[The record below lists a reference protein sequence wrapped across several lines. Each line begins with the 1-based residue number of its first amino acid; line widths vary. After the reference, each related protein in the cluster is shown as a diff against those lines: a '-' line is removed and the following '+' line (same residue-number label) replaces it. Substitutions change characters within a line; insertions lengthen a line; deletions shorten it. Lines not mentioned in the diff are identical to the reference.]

1 MNERIQAIKYVL
13 SDVLSAVIAWVLFYI
28 FRKAYLETGY
38 SISSFN
44 FEFTPNFYAGLVIIP
59 IGWLLL
65 YYASGNYEAVYRKSR
80 LKEMGQ
86 TLLQTFIGVI
96 IIFFVLL
103 LDDQL
108 NSYKGY
114 YVSFLA
120 LFVFHF
126 LLTFSGRFILSSK
139 TAHKIHNRIIGF
151 NTVLLG
157 SNEKA
162 FEMYKELEAQKKSSG
177 FKFIGYLHINGKDG
191 LIMQP
196 YLPHLGHVKNIDEIL
211 SKHRIEEVIIA
222 AETSEHGKIG
232 KVLNAL
238 KGKDVYISV
247 IPDIYDILAGS
258 VKMTSIFGTPLVQI
272 NQEIMPAWQKSLKR
286 IFDVVASVIAIV
298 LLAPVYIITA
308 ILVKV
313 SSRGPIFYSQE
324 RAGLNRKPFKMVKFR
339 TMYVNSEKMGPQLS
353 SENDPRITPFGRF
366 LRKTRIDEIPQ
377 FWHVL
382 NGEMSMVGPRPEREY
397 FIEQILKE
405 ASHYKYIQRIK
416 PGMTSWGQ
424 VKYGYAENVEEMVA
438 RLKYDVLYLENMS
451 LFLDFKIL
459 IYTILIVLQGR
470 GK

>member
-1 MNERIQAIKYVL
+1 MNEKIQAFKYVI
-13 SDVLSAVIAWVLFYI
+13 SDFLSAVTAWVIFYI
-28 FRKAYLETGY
+28 FRKAFLETGY
-38 SISSFN
+38 SMSSFN
-44 FEFTPNFYAGLVIIP
+44 LEFTNNFYAGLLVIP
-59 IGWLLL
+59 FGWVLL
-65 YYASGNYEAVYRKSR
+65 YFASGNYQSVYRKSR

-96 IIFFVLL
+96 VIFFLLL

-114 YVSFLA
+114 YISFFT
-120 LFVFHF
+120 LFFLHF
-126 LLTFSGRFILSSK
+126 ALTFSGRVTLSSQ
-139 TAHKIHNRIIGF
+139 TANKIHNRIIGF
-151 NTVLLG
+151 NTVILG

-162 FEMYKELEAQKKSSG
+162 FELFQELEAQKKSSG
-177 FKFIGYLHINGKDG
+177 FNFIGYLHINGKDG

-211 SKHRIEEVIIA
+211 NNNHIEEVIIA

-258 VKMTSIFGTPLVQI
+258 VKMTSIFGAPLVQI

-286 IFDVVASVIAIV
+286 LIDVISALLAFV
-298 LLAPVYIITA
+298 LLLPIYLFTA
-308 ILVKV
+308 IGVKL
-313 SSRGPIFYSQE
+313 SSKGPIFYSQE
-324 RAGLNRKPFKMVKFR
+324 RVGLNRKPFKMIKYR
-339 TMYVNSEKMGPQLS
+339 TMYIGSENKGPQLS

-377 FWHVL
+377 FLHVL
-382 NGEMSMVGPRPEREY
+382 TGEMSMVGPRPEREFY
-397 FIEQILKE
+397 IEQILKE
-405 ASHYKYIQRIK
+405 ASHYKYLQRIK

-438 RLKYDVLYLENMS
+438 RVKYDILYLENMS

-459 IYTILIVLQGR
+459 IYTVLIVLQGR